1 MGVRER
7 VVLLLLAG
15 VVACG
20 GEDPPGP
27 PAGGAGGTGGAAG
40 AGGSG
45 SDLCAK
51 ACASTATCDPQADV
65 VACKAQCEK
74 EVGGAGHL
82 QAPVA
87 LGYFEQFAAL
97 ENDQECLYS
106 KGGFAW
112 LWCREYD
119 TPTGSGSRFVQ
130 VACSSAD
137 TCKADQNGVFCTLG
151 AEPDPKCAPGSI
163 ATQPRPSS
171 AEAATPSGGS
181 SASRAPSPRASG
193 ASANRATRVASPAQ
207 RA

>member
-1 MGVRER
+1 MAARDRV

-65 VACKAQCEK
+65 AACKAQCEK
-74 EVGGAGHL
+74 EVDGAGHL

-112 LWCREYD
+112 LWWTKNPDRIDQLPDQSVMQQCKS
-119 TPTGSGSRFVQ
+119 TWLACWGPTGTQDGYREACFMSHYRHNAATRAKVEACYS
-130 VACSSAD
+130 VACSP
-137 TCKADQNGVFCTLG
+137 T
-151 AEPDPKCAPGSI
+151 EPNACV
-163 ATQPRPSS
+163 
-171 AEAATPSGGS
+171 
-181 SASRAPSPRASG
+181 
-193 ASANRATRVASPAQ
+193 ASAQPTGEPWLAGVEQPKLQ
-207 RA
+207 